1 MQDHLSSQN
10 VELVIKQ
17 NQIFDN
23 VTLTSKPRV
32 IKVSPKSDMAII
44 WVDIWDTQSGIKAKD
59 LIN

>member
-1 MQDHLSSQN
+1 MQDRLLSQN

-32 IKVSPKSDMAII
+32 IKASPKSDMEII
-44 WVDIWDTQSGIKAKD
+44 WVNI
-59 LIN
+59 